1 METSYTTITATL
13 RGIRPIMFDRY
24 GGDNKTK
31 LEDLDK
37 MYCNERGECGIPVLN
52 VFSLLSA
59 ENTPSVAKRFYGKQ
73 GRDVAQGIKSFCNIE
88 AVGGD
93 DPMFSPILDEDGN
106 PYTAKDPRI
115 RIMQHVARL
124 PKGIPNPKTRPMIP
138 NGWSVSF
145 KFELQ
150 PNELLNEATLRK
162 MITQG
167 GILGLGTFR
176 PIFGRY
182 TVSWI

>member
-1 METSYTTITATL
+1 
-13 RGIRPIMFDRY
+13 
-24 GGDNKTK
+24 
-31 LEDLDK
+31 
-37 MYCNERGECGIPVLN
+37 
-52 VFSLLSA
+52 
-59 ENTPSVAKRFYGKQ
+59 
-73 GRDVAQGIKSFCNIE
+73 
-88 AVGGD
+88 
-93 DPMFSPILDEDGN
+93 
-106 PYTAKDPRI
+106 
-115 RIMQHVARL
+115 L

>member
-1 METSYTTITATL
+1 
-13 RGIRPIMFDRY
+13 
-24 GGDNKTK
+24 
-31 LEDLDK
+31 
-37 MYCNERGECGIPVLN
+37 
-52 VFSLLSA
+52 
-59 ENTPSVAKRFYGKQ
+59 
-73 GRDVAQGIKSFCNIE
+73 
-88 AVGGD
+88 
-93 DPMFSPILDEDGN
+93 
-106 PYTAKDPRI
+106 
-115 RIMQHVARL
+115 
-124 PKGIPNPKTRPMIP
+124 MIP